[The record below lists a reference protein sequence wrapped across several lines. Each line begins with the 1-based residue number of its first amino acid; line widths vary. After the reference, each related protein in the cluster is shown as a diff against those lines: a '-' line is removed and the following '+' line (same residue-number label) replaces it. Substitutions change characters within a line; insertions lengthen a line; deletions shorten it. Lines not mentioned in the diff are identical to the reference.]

1 MSNLKDP
8 PVGSPPSYPGSL
20 YPEVTHLQ
28 PGGTTGVMIPN
39 SSDLEHLSS
48 TMRPR
53 WSWCSTVWSAITCVI
68 FGSPCAFVGLL
79 CSIFSYVDHKAGDFE
94 RARFKRRCSWGWSMT
109 GLVICVLLV
118 IACIVIVVIFFAP
131 FMGGLVR
138 AAYGFR
144 NGDSDADADD
154 DDTIGL
160 GIGQMA
166 DAFDAVGKSVQGAL
180 ENQRET
186 MDETV
191 SVPGDT
197 FGDW

>member
-1 MSNLKDP
+1 M
-8 PVGSPPSYPGSL
+8 
-20 YPEVTHLQ
+20 
-28 PGGTTGVMIPN
+28 
-39 SSDLEHLSS
+39 
-48 TMRPR
+48 
-53 WSWCSTVWSAITCVI
+53 
-68 FGSPCAFVGLL
+68 
-79 CSIFSYVDHKAGDFE
+79 
-94 RARFKRRCSWGWSMT
+94 
-109 GLVICVLLV
+109 
-118 IACIVIVVIFFAP
+118 
-131 FMGGLVR
+131 R